1 MRSYSVRFAA
11 SDLFAELLKEEG
23 LFAAFYSVCHL
34 HMYIVQTKRKLG
46 YLCNCLTPT
55 YSLSQQVGISTK

>member
-34 HMYIVQTKRKLG
+34 YRPDQAKA
-46 YLCNCLTPT
+46 
-55 YSLSQQVGISTK
+55 GISVELPYTDLQSVSAIWYFY